1 MQIRPYI
8 DPNAAGMPEQTRAR
22 ERAQPAGGFRQ
33 ALAGLK
39 SDMQMV
45 TVQRG
50 DTLMGLTRRHLG
62 EVAGQFSNGQILE
75 MARSVARENGIADA
89 DRILPGQAINM
100 APTTTMAALKLRQA
114 PVAGVRTEAASA
126 IAAGGG
132 SASTPVLDRT
142 LARAVAKGYLPPA
155 EQAAVREK
163 ILALADRHQFSPD
176 DFAQMSLMESDGLN
190 PRASN
195 GSCHGII
202 QFCSGGN
209 RGAASAGFANNP
221 RAILNLSVLQQL
233 DLVDRYFDDTR
244 LKDFGPAALDDL
256 YLTVLTPAARSETR
270 ANAPLNIPGR
280 QASYL
285 YEGRDPGGVITRN
298 SLVAGLKT
306 NARERLGDFTSTL
319 ARMEMVGR

>member
-1 MQIRPYI
+1 MQIRPTI

-132 SASTPVLDRT
+132 SATTPTLDRT

-176 DFAQMSLMESDGLN
+176 DFAQMTLMESDGLN